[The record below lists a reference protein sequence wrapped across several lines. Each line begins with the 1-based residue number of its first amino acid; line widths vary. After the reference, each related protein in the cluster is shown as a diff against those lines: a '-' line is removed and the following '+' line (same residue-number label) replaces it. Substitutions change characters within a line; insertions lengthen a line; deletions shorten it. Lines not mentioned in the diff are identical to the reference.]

1 MRAVDEIARHLLA
14 PAGPVSPAGPAGP
27 ESVATVLP
35 PERGDHR
42 RLIAQ
47 PGVCAELFG
56 RDEAADA
63 AAADPAAAD
72 ADAAPAD
79 PGPTVPA
86 AGPRVEVTS

>member
-1 MRAVDEIARHLLA
+1 VRAVDEIARNLLT

-63 AAADPAAAD
+63 AAADPG
-72 ADAAPAD
+72 AAPAD

>member
-1 MRAVDEIARHLLA
+1 VRAVDEIARHLLT

-63 AAADPAAAD
+63 AAADPG
-72 ADAAPAD
+72 AAPAD

>member
-1 MRAVDEIARHLLA
+1 VRAVDEIARNLLT
-14 PAGPVSPAGPAGP
+14 PAGSVSPAGPAGP

-35 PERGDHR
+35 PERGGHR

-47 PGVCAELFG
+47 PGVYAGLFG

-63 AAADPAAAD
+63 AAAAD
-72 ADAAPAD
+72 SGAAPAD